1 MNKILIATLMLCYFL
16 GSGLKPIFCQTAQ
29 PELFAPGIVSTEF
42 METSAAFTP
51 DGKTVYFTRADFQ
64 FSDNTIMESHFK
76 GGKWQEPEVASFS
89 GVWRDSEP
97 HVSPDGAKLFFV
109 SNRPVTGE
117 KPLVTNFSGRSFPG
131 ANIWYVEK
139 KGKTWGDPVHING
152 AVNALPTVY
161 NPSVAR
167 NGTLYFSGMLSD
179 GEGRNQI
186 YRSLL
191 TNGEYGKPERLPF
204 SDTKYNHIDPF
215 IAPDESFI
223 VFAANRPGGQGASAD
238 IHICFQ
244 KDGKW
249 GEPVNLGGKVNSFS
263 LENAPSIAPDGRTL
277 YFASMRP
284 KVINFPKIKE
294 SKNAVSKRLRAAEN
308 GSRNIWSIDISNFL
322 AHRQQ

>member
-1 MNKILIATLMLCYFL
+1 MKKILTAVFVLCYLL
-16 GSGLKPIFCQTAQ
+16 GEGSQMVLSQTAQ
-29 PELFAPGIVSTEF
+29 PQLFAPGVVSTEF

-76 GGKWQEPEVASFS
+76 GGKWTKPEVASFS

-97 HVSPDGAKLFFV
+97 HVSPDGTKLFFV
-109 SNRPVTGE
+109 SNRPASGD
-117 KPLVTNFSGRSFPG
+117 KPLLANFSGRSFPG

-139 KGKTWGDPVHING
+139 KAKSWGEPVHING

-167 NGTLYFSGMLSD
+167 DGTLYFSGMLPD
-179 GEGRNQI
+179 GEGKNQI
-186 YRSLL
+186 YRSVLMG
-191 TNGEYGKPERLPF
+191 GEYGKPERLPF

-215 IAPDESFI
+215 VAPDESFI

-249 GEPVNLGGKVNSFS
+249 GEPINLGGDVNSAS
-263 LENAPSIAPDGRTL
+263 LENAPSVAPDGKTL

-284 KVINFPKIKE
+284 KSVAFPKIKE
-294 SKNAVSKRLRAAEN
+294 NQKSVLKRLRAAEN
-308 GSRNIWSIDISNFL
+308 GSRNIWKIDISDWL
-322 AHRQQ
+322 ALR